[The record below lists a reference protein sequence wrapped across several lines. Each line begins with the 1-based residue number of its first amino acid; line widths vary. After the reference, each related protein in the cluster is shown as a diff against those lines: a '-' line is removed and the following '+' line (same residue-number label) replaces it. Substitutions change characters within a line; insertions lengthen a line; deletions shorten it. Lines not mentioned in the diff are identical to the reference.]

1 MKFFSYPKDKKMSLR
16 KGGAAE
22 AFYKRGADKKGRRD
36 PPLKR
41 ARHHSKQ
48 QRSRKKMKEKMM
60 MMMMMIKGKEVT
72 PTKPKQETI
81 LLITSWFA
89 TQGRCMT
96 HNAMQDYYYSNS
108 STAHMH
114 TRIPIAVAYLIEIDR
129 SMTNPV
135 QSNRYGN

>member
-1 MKFFSYPKDKKMSLR
+1 VQIREDGEIPR
-16 KGGAAE
+16 
-22 AFYKRGADKKGRRD
+22 
-36 PPLKR
+36 PTQTR
-41 ARHHSKQ
+41 AITAN
-48 QRSRKKMKEKMM
+48 SREQEENEK
-60 MMMMMIKGKEVT
+60 MMMMIKGKEVT